1 MPHAGLHRMA
11 ENPRRPFAT
20 PPENAMQLAEISI
33 RRPVFATVLSLL
45 ILLIG
50 AVSFNRLTV
59 REYPKI
65 DEPVVTVSVRYAG
78 ASAEVIESQ
87 VTKPLEDS
95 IAGIDGVDVI
105 TSISRAEQGQISVRF
120 RLEKDA
126 DSAAAEVRDRTS
138 RVRNRLPQAIEEP
151 VIAKVEADAFPVIQI
166 GFSSDTL
173 SQLQINDLINRI
185 VKPRFQ
191 TVTGVADVRIFGE
204 RKYAM
209 RVWLD
214 TDRLAAYR
222 LTTQDVE
229 DAIRRSNLE
238 LPAGRIESQQ
248 REFSVTSQTDLVRP
262 SQFGEIVIKNV
273 NGFSVK
279 VKDVARTEE
288 GAADER
294 TAVRLNG
301 RAAVAVGVIRQAT
314 ANPLDL
320 SKGVREAIPRL
331 KADLPAD
338 MLIDVANDNS
348 VFIDR
353 SVSNVYRTIVE
364 AIVLVALVIFVFL
377 RTMRASIIPIVT
389 IPVSLVGTFAL
400 MALAGFS
407 VNTLTLLALV
417 LAIGLVVDDAIVML
431 ENIFRHIEEGMDPF
445 SASIKG
451 AREIG
456 FAVITMTA
464 TLVAVY
470 APLAFTPG
478 RTGRLFVEFA
488 LALAGAVVV
497 SGFVALT
504 LTPMMCAQLL
514 RHNPKPNRFDR
525 GMEKLLTALSDRYGR
540 VLRWVIDTGYRPPA
554 RPAGPGGVAAT
565 RPGFLQQA
573 KRFFFQA
580 RWIVIGVMLASAM
593 AIALVFPTMKQE
605 LSPIEDRGVILAN
618 VTAPDGS
625 TLEYTDRNARALEKM
640 GEPYKEFD
648 RIFASVGNPTVA
660 QASVVYRTVDWEA
673 RKRSTLEIARE
684 LQPRFNALPGVT
696 AFPITPPSL
705 GQGFRE
711 RPLNFVIQTSD
722 SYQNLNQVTR
732 QMLDEIAKNPGIVSP
747 DVDLRL
753 NKPELRIEV
762 ERDKAA
768 DLGVSVEV
776 VAKAIETLL
785 GGRNVTRYKRDAEQ
799 YDVIV
804 QTAASGRNTPE
815 DIDRIYVR
823 GRGDAVVP
831 LSALVKVRESVSP
844 RELNHFGQRRSVSI
858 TASLAADYSL
868 SEAIKFMDQTAAK
881 VLKSGYSTDLNGTSR
896 EFRNSQGALGIVF
909 GLALLFIFLVLAA
922 QFESFVDPLVI
933 MLSVPLSMVGALVA
947 LKWSGGSLNVYSQI
961 GLITLVGLIT
971 KHGILIVEFT
981 NQLREQGMEMVDALV
996 KASSQ
1001 RLRPILM
1008 TTGAMVL
1015 GALPLALSHG
1025 AGAESRSQIGWV
1037 IVGGMSLGTLLTVF
1051 VVPTM
1056 YSLFARRHVPGANTA
1071 AVVEVQ
1077 EPGAPASTPAHGILQ
1092 TDYIAR

>member
-1 MPHAGLHRMA
+1 
-11 ENPRRPFAT
+11 
-20 PPENAMQLAEISI
+20 MQLAEISI

-45 ILLIG
+45 IVLIG

-78 ASAEVIESQ
+78 ASAEVIETQ

-105 TSISRAEQGQISVRF
+105 TSISRADQGQISVRF

-138 RVRNRLPQAIEEP
+138 RVRNKLPQAIEEP
-151 VIAKVEADAFPVIQI
+151 VISKVEADAFPVIQLA
-166 GFSSDTL
+166 FSSDSMTP
-173 SQLQINDLINRI
+173 LQINDLVNRI
-185 VKPRFQ
+185 VKPRLQ

-214 TDRLAAYR
+214 TDKLASYR

-248 REFSVTSQTDLVRP
+248 REFSVTSQTDLLKPV
-262 SQFGEIVIKNV
+262 QFGDIVIKTV
-273 NGFSVK
+273 NGFSVR
-279 VKDVARTEE
+279 VRDVARVEE

-294 TAVRLNG
+294 TVVRLNG
-301 RAAVAVGVIRQAT
+301 RPAVGVGVIRQAT

-320 SKGVREAIPRL
+320 SKGVQEAIPKL
-331 KADLPAD
+331 KADLPPD
-338 MLIDVANDNS
+338 VLIDIANDNS

-353 SVSNVYRTIVE
+353 SVKNVYRTIFE
-364 AIVLVALVIFVFL
+364 AVLLVALVIFVFL
-377 RTMRASIIPIVT
+377 RTLRASIIPIIT
-389 IPVSLVGTFAL
+389 IPVSLIGTFAL
-400 MALAGFS
+400 MALAGFTI
-407 VNTLTLLALV
+407 NTLTLLALV

-431 ENIFRHIEEGMDPF
+431 ENIFRHIEEGMNPF
-445 SASIKG
+445 SAGIKG

-456 FAVITMTA
+456 FAIITMTA

-497 SGFVALT
+497 SGVVALT
-504 LTPMMCAQLL
+504 LTPMLCTLL
-514 RHNPKPNRFDR
+514 LKHNPAPNRFDST
-525 GMEKLLTALSDRYGR
+525 MERVLTRISDRYGAL
-540 VLRWVIDTGYRPPA
+540 LRWIVTA
-554 RPAGPGGVAAT
+554 RYQAPAGARGLGQRAKAGV
-565 RPGFLQQA
+565 L
-573 KRFFFQA
+573 QA
-580 RWIVIGVMLASAM
+580 RWLVLAVMAVSGA
-593 AIALVFPTMKQE
+593 AILLIFPTMKQE
-605 LSPIEDRGVILAN
+605 LSPMEDRGVILASVN
-618 VTAPDGS
+618 APDGS
-625 TLEYTDRNARALEKM
+625 TLDFTNRYAQALEKM
-640 GEPYKEFD
+640 GQPFKEFD
-648 RIFASVGNPTVA
+648 RIFANVGNPTVA
-660 QASVVYRTVDWEA
+660 QASVVYRTVDWDE
-673 RKRSTLEIARE
+673 RTRSTMDMARQ
-684 LQPRFNALPGVT
+684 LQPKFNALPGVN
-696 AFPITPPSL
+696 AFSITPPSL

-722 SYQNLNQVTR
+722 SYQNLNLVVR
-732 QMLDEIAKNPGIVSP
+732 QMLDEMAKNPGILSP

-762 ERDKAA
+762 EREKAA

-799 YDVIV
+799 YDVVV
-804 QTAASGRNTPE
+804 QTQASGRSTPE
-815 DIDRIYVR
+815 DIERIYVR
-823 GRGDAVVP
+823 GRNEAMIP
-831 LSALVKVRESVSP
+831 LSALVKVSESVSP

-858 TASLAADYSL
+858 TASLAPDYSL
-868 SEAIKFMDQTAAK
+868 GEALRFMDQAAGK
-881 VLKSGYSTDLNGTSR
+881 VLKTGYSTDLNGTSR
-896 EFRNSQGALGIVF
+896 EFRNSQGALVIVF
-909 GLALLFIFLVLAA
+909 VLALVFIFLVLAA
-922 QFESFVDPLVI
+922 QFESFIDPLVI
-933 MLSVPLSMVGALVA
+933 MLSVPLSMIGALLA

-981 NQLREQGMEMVDALV
+981 NQLRGQGMEMIEALV

-1015 GALPLALSHG
+1015 GALPLALAHG
-1025 AGAESRSQIGWV
+1025 AGAESRTQIGWV

-1056 YSLFARRHVPGANTA
+1056 YALFARKAVPGANKTVA
-1071 AVVEVQ
+1071 Q
-1077 EPGAPASTPAHGILQ
+1077 ENPGAHPESPEYAAK
-1092 TDYIAR
+1092 

>member
-1 MPHAGLHRMA
+1 
-11 ENPRRPFAT
+11 
-20 PPENAMQLAEISI
+20 MQLAEVSI

-45 ILLIG
+45 IVLIG

-65 DEPVVTVSVRYAG
+65 DEPVVTVSVRYVG

-105 TSISRAEQGQISVRF
+105 TSISRADQAQISVRF

-151 VIAKVEADAFPVIQI
+151 VIAKVEADAFPVIQLA
-166 GFSSDTL
+166 FSSESMTP
-173 SQLQINDLINRI
+173 LQINDLVNRI
-185 VKPRFQ
+185 VKPRLQ
-191 TVTGVADVRIFGE
+191 TVTGVADVRIYGE

-214 TDRLAAYR
+214 TDKLASYR

-248 REFSVTSQTDLVRP
+248 REFSVTSQTDLVKP
-262 SQFGEIVIKNV
+262 GQFGEIMVKNV

-279 VKDVARTEE
+279 IRDVARVEE

-301 RAAVAVGVIRQAT
+301 RSAVAVGVIRQAT

-320 SKGVREAIPRL
+320 SRGVREAFPKLR
-331 KADLPAD
+331 ADLPPD

-348 VFIDR
+348 VFIDK
-353 SVSNVYRTIVE
+353 SVKNVYRTIAE
-364 AIVLVALVIFVFL
+364 AIILVALVIFVFL

-389 IPVSLVGTFAL
+389 IPVSLIGTFAL
-400 MALAGFS
+400 MALAGFTI
-407 VNTLTLLALV
+407 NTLTLLALV

-445 SASIKG
+445 SAGIKG

-456 FAVITMTA
+456 FAVVTMTA

-504 LTPMMCAQLL
+504 LTPMLCTQLL
-514 RHNPKPNRFDR
+514 KHNPKPNRFDST
-525 GMEKLLTALSDRYGR
+525 MEKVLTAISDRYGNL
-540 VLRWVIDTGYRPPA
+540 LRWIVT
-554 RPAGPGGVAAT
+554 
-565 RPGFLQQA
+565 
-573 KRFFFQA
+573 KRWEHSAEGHGWGQKFRAFVFQA
-580 RWIVIGVMLASAM
+580 RWIVIGIMVVSAL
-593 AIALVFPTMKQE
+593 AIALVFPSMKQE

-618 VTAPDGS
+618 VTAPDGA
-625 TLEYTDRNARALEKM
+625 TLDYTNRYAKALEKI
-640 GEPYKEFD
+640 GEPFPEFD
-648 RIFASVGNPTVA
+648 RIFANIGNPTVA
-660 QASVVYRTVDWEA
+660 QASVVYRTVDWDE
-673 RKRSTLEIARE
+673 RKRTTIDMAKE
-684 LQPRFNALPGVT
+684 LQPKFNALPGVNVFT
-696 AFPITPPSL
+696 ITPPSL
-705 GQGFRE
+705 GQGFRD

-722 SYQNLNQVTR
+722 SYQNLNAVTR
-732 QMLDEIAKNPGIVSP
+732 QMQDEIAKNPGIVSV

-785 GGRNVTRYKRDAEQ
+785 GGRNVTRYKRDGEQ

-804 QTAASGRNTPE
+804 QTQASGRTTPD

-823 GRGDAVVP
+823 GRNDAMIP

-844 RELNHFGQRRSVSI
+844 RELNHFGQRRSVSF
-858 TASLAADYSL
+858 TASLSSDYSL
-868 SEAIKFMDQTAAK
+868 GQALRFMDETSAK
-881 VLKSGYSTDLNGTSR
+881 ILKTGYSTDLNGTSR
-896 EFRNSQGALGIVF
+896 EFRNSQGALAIVF
-909 GLALLFIFLVLAA
+909 VLALLFIFLVLAA

-933 MLSVPLSMVGALVA
+933 MLSVPLSMLGALLA
-947 LKWSGGSLNVYSQI
+947 LKWTGGSLNVYSQI

-981 NQLREQGMEMVDALV
+981 NQLRGQGMEMIDAVV
-996 KASSQ
+996 KASAQ
-1001 RLRPILM
+1001 RLRPIMM

-1025 AGAESRSQIGWV
+1025 AGAESRTQIGWV
-1037 IVGGMSLGTLLTVF
+1037 IVGGMTLGSLLAVF

-1056 YSLFARRHVPGANTA
+1056 YTLFARKAIPGANK
-1071 AVVEVQ
+1071 AVAKDQ
-1077 EPGAPASTPAHGILQ
+1077 PDAHHEHPE
-1092 TDYIAR
+1092 YVAK